1 MSNEKWL
8 LKNRKADLKA
18 MSQKYGISQLLCKLI
33 VNREINDE
41 NLINSYINPVT
52 ENLHSPYSMK
62 DINTAVNIIKTKIN
76 EGKKIRIIGDYDVD
90 GIISVYILYTALRQ
104 CGANVDYE
112 IPDRIKDGYG
122 INKNIVKAAYDE
134 GIDTVI
140 TCDNGI
146 SAIEQIE
153 YAKELGL
160 TVIVTD
166 HHDIPFIE
174 EDGIRTFISSKAD
187 AIINPKQIEC
197 EYKFKSICGAGVA
210 FKLMEALYKEL
221 GMNKE
226 QCYELIEFV
235 AIATVCDVVDLID
248 ENRIFVKNGLIMLN
262 NTKNMGIRA
271 LKKGAGLEDKE
282 ITAYHLGFVI
292 GPCLNASGRLD
303 SAKKGLELLLTEDEE
318 SANKLAEEIV
328 DLNDARKNM
337 TKEGVDK
344 AIEIIEGTEINN
356 DNILVVYIPD
366 IHESLE
372 EIVDLN
378 DARKNMTKE
387 GVDKAIE
394 IIEGTEINND
404 NILVV
409 YIPDIHESL
418 AGIVAGRI
426 KERYN
431 KPTIILTKSEE
442 GVKGSGRSIEEY
454 NMFEGLLSCKDLLD
468 KFGGHPMA
476 AGLSL
481 QEDKIDELRKALNNN
496 CELTDDDLTRKIMID
511 ASLPLE
517 YLNLNLI
524 EELNVLEPFGKG
536 NAKPVFGVRDA
547 RVIKATLLGKDKNV
561 LKLRLLTNNNITI
574 DAMIFNDVE
583 GFEEKIIAKYGEE
596 ELQDLYNKSN
606 NNIHLD
612 FTFYPSINEWN
623 GNKNIQ
629 IIVSGIR

>member
-1 MSNEKWL
+1 MSNEKWML
-8 LKNRKADLKA
+8 RNRKADLNA
-18 MSQKYGISQLLCKLI
+18 MSQKYGISPLLCKLI

-41 NLINSYINPVT
+41 NLLNSYINPT
-52 ENLHSPYSMK
+52 YKYLHESINMK
-62 DINTAVNIIKTKIN
+62 DIKKAVEIIKDKIN
-76 EGKKIRIIGDYDVD
+76 SNKKIRIIGDYDVD
-90 GIISVYILYTALRQ
+90 GIISVYILYTALKE

-122 INKNIVKAAYDE
+122 INKNIVKIAYDE

-153 YAKELGL
+153 YAKKLGL

-166 HHDIPFIE
+166 HHDVPFVE
-174 EDGIRTFISSKAD
+174 EDGVRTFISSNAD
-187 AIINPKQIEC
+187 AIINPKQTEC
-197 EYKFKSICGAGVA
+197 NYPFKSICGAGVA
-210 FKLMEALYKEL
+210 FKLMEALYEEL
-221 GMNKE
+221 GMGKDE
-226 QCYELIEFV
+226 CYKLIEFV

-248 ENRIFVKNGLIMLN
+248 ENRIFVKNGLEMLN
-262 NTKNMGIRA
+262 NTKNLGIQE
-271 LKKGAGLEDKE
+271 LKKATGLEDKE

-303 SAKKGLELLLTEDEE
+303 SAKKGLELLLMEDEE
-318 SANKLAEEIV
+318 DARNLAVEIV
-328 DLNDARKNM
+328 ELNDARKNM

-344 AIEIIEGTEINN
+344 AVDIIESTDIKN
-356 DNILVVYIPD
+356 DD
-366 IHESLE
+366 
-372 EIVDLN
+372 
-378 DARKNMTKE
+378 
-387 GVDKAIE
+387 
-394 IIEGTEINND
+394 
-404 NILVV
+404 ILVV

-442 GVKGSGRSIEEY
+442 GVKGSARSIEEY
-454 NMFEGLLSCKDLLD
+454 NMFEGLLACKDLLD

-481 QEDKIDELRKALNNN
+481 QENKIDVLRNDLNTKCALT
-496 CELTDDDLTRKIMID
+496 EDDLTKKIMID

-524 EELNVLEPFGKG
+524 EELNLLEPFGKG
-536 NAKPVFGVRDA
+536 NSKPVFGVRDA
-547 RVIKATLLGKDKNV
+547 KITKAIILGKDKNV
-561 LKLRLLTNNNITI
+561 LKLRVLLNNNSTI
-574 DAMIFNDVE
+574 DAMIFNDIE
-583 GFEEKIIAKYGEE
+583 NFEEKIISKYGKDT
-596 ELQDLYNKSN
+596 LDNLYNRPN
-606 NNIHLD
+606 NSVPMD

-623 GNKNIQ
+623 GNKSIQ